1 MTNPMN
7 KIISESRYFT
17 DYELEL
23 MHEWAEKEIKSRK
36 SISNEA
42 HQARAHEFAAKVLN
56 AIFARKVAK
65 EIEDTLAR
73 RSKEAKS

>member
-7 KIISESRYFT
+7 EIISESRYFT
-17 DYELEL
+17 DYELGL

-42 HQARAHEFAAKVLN
+42 HQARENEFASKILRAKY
-56 AIFARKVAK
+56 ARKV
-65 EIEDTLAR
+65 
-73 RSKEAKS
+73 SKISFKDQNS